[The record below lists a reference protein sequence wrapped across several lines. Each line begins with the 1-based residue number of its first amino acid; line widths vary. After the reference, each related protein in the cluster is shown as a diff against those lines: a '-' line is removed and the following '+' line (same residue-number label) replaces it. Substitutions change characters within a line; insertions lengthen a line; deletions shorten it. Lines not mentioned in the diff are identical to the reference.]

1 MIRVRVD
8 DTVFTVKSI
17 EGRYNEKR
25 VILKDYVDRSY
36 TFTANLASSQM
47 VEDLINQACK
57 QGFVDFTEVTLVGK
71 IECKID

>member
-25 VILKDYVDRSY
+25 IILKDYADRSY

-47 VEDLINQACK
+47 VVDLLKQACE
-57 QGFVDFTEVTLVGK
+57 QGFIDFREVELVGK